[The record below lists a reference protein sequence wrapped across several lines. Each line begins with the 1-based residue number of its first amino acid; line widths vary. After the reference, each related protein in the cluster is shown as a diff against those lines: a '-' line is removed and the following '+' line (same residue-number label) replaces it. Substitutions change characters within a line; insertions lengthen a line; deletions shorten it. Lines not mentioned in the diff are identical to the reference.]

1 MMSSLGSAVHQIE
14 RSDRTDDRPLAVTR
28 APLVIGVERVRIVPQ
43 CPGCDFPWMGQNVR
57 MAHFGHRPRSRIAA
71 VRTPAS
77 RSCVEVR
84 AGLGSRPSMSTA
96 EQIRFL
102 SCGNRRLAY
111 AVSGDGPPLVAAAW
125 WVSHLELD
133 WQDAGFRQFW
143 EALGDGYTLVRY
155 DRLGVGMS
163 DRESLDVRP
172 TADSEVALLRTVLD
186 ELELERVVLIG
197 GSSGGSTAISFA
209 ARFPERVEQLLLYG
223 AYAHGAAVSSRQV
236 REAIVATVRSH
247 WGLGS
252 RLLAD
257 IFLGNV
263 GSAEQERFA
272 RYQRAAASAETAAR
286 LLEFI
291 YRTDVR
297 AELPLV
303 QAPTLVV
310 HRRSDRAI
318 PYALGRELAAAIP
331 HAALVPLNGRA
342 HFPWAGDAHSVVRAL
357 RLALDPDVTPA
368 GSRGKLSPVV
378 LSGREREVLALVAQG
393 LNDREIAAQLVV
405 SPHTVHRH
413 VANIRH
419 KLGRGSRTAAV
430 AEAARLGLL

>member
-1 MMSSLGSAVHQIE
+1 M
-14 RSDRTDDRPLAVTR
+14 
-28 APLVIGVERVRIVPQ
+28 
-43 CPGCDFPWMGQNVR
+43 
-57 MAHFGHRPRSRIAA
+57 
-71 VRTPAS
+71 
-77 RSCVEVR
+77 
-84 AGLGSRPSMSTA
+84 
-96 EQIRFL
+96 
-102 SCGNRRLAY
+102 
-111 AVSGDGPPLVAAAW
+111 
-125 WVSHLELD
+125 
-133 WQDAGFRQFW
+133 
-143 EALGDGYTLVRY
+143 RY

-163 DRESLDVRP
+163 DREGLDAEP
-172 TADSEVALLRTVLD
+172 SGDGEVALLRTVLD
-186 ELELERVVLIG
+186 ELERVVLLG
-197 GSSGGSTAISFA
+197 GSSGGCTAISFA
-209 ARFPERVEQLLLYG
+209 ARFPERVERLLLYG
-223 AYAHGAAVSSRQV
+223 AYADGAAIGSPQV
-236 REAIVATVRSH
+236 KDAILTTVRSH

-257 IFLGNV
+257 IFLGKV
-263 GSAEQERFA
+263 DSAEQERFA
-272 RYQRAAASAETAAR
+272 RYQRAATSAETAAR
-286 LLEFI
+286 LLELI

-331 HAALVPLNGRA
+331 GATLIPLDGRA

-357 RLALDPDVTPA
+357 R
-368 GSRGKLSPVV
+368 SFLSPPSEAARVAGGPAEV
-378 LSGREREVLALVAQG
+378 LLSAREREVLALVANG
-393 LNDREIAAQLVV
+393 LSDREIAAQLVV